1 MPSYQ
6 DEAELVA
13 QAKQFNRTAI
23 AELYRRHVQQ
33 IYRYVYYWVGD
44 EPTAED
50 LTAEVFLRAL
60 ESLRTYSYRG
70 VPFVAWLYRIA
81 QARVADYHRRRAR
94 RGEKLPLDEGLIGAE
109 EDLVSLA
116 ENRQTYRDL
125 YIALQQLTAEQKQVI
140 VLKFVAGL
148 KNEEVAY
155 VLGKSEGAIK
165 SLQHRALASLQRI
178 LGGEDE

>member
-13 QAKQFNRTAI
+13 RAKQFDRTAI
-23 AELYRRHVQQ
+23 AELYRRYVQR

-60 ESLRTYSYRG
+60 ESLTTYSYRG

-81 QARVADYHRRRAR
+81 QARVADHHRRRAR
-94 RGEKLPLDEGLIGAE
+94 RGEKLPLDEGLISTE
-109 EDLVSLA
+109 ENLAALA
-116 ENRQTYRDL
+116 ERRETYKDL
-125 YIALQQLTAEQKQVI
+125 YAALQRLTAEQRQVI

-148 KNEEVAY
+148 KNEEIAY
-155 VLGKSEGAIK
+155 VLDKSEGAIK
-165 SLQHRALASLQRI
+165 ALQHRALASLQRI
-178 LGGEDE
+178 LGEDDE